1 MKGKIISGWF
11 HLPVML
17 VGLALFTCAARAG
30 ENFVKYSDSDVSTY
44 LAPGTSPSHLYNSSA
59 GEVKYFLLGDKDPI
73 RVTPLRA
80 NEKATNSHSEAL
92 TPMDADFIAARSP
105 QALDSF
111 VAQYAPAD
119 LAFVAVQNLA
129 KPMIDARNWASAR
142 AVFEKY
148 AAKFPAKSADFSKI
162 ISIIDAPGGEVG
174 VYNLGAG
181 VNSNV
186 GEYAPVVSSNGKKL
200 IFARD
205 CGVCAGGEEVYISS
219 LNDSGYWSP
228 ATKFGHPLN
237 SRSNEIPLSL
247 SADGNTLAVY
257 GNYTGTL
264 GRGDIFHLDK
274 TPQGWSNLQ
283 PYPAPLNSEY
293 FESNAT
299 YSPDGAAILF
309 VSERPGGV
317 GEFHPKGIFHRGD
330 YEGNTDI
337 YAFVPDSAG
346 SGSVVNL
353 GRVIN
358 TPYTEYSPFIHPDGK
373 TLYFSSNGHP
383 GLGGLDVFKS
393 TRLRSDAWTE
403 WSEPVNLGKEINT
416 ANNDW
421 GYQFDARGDKAY
433 FAVSGR
439 MDGYGGSDIFTVG
452 LPGKA
457 QPFGVVTVTGT
468 VTDPAG
474 NFLAADLRWNDLI
487 AAKEVGRATSDPQN
501 GEYIIHLPR
510 GGKYAYYAEKPGYM
524 GQSENV
530 DLAEEL
536 GYREFVMD
544 IVLHPVTAPLI
555 HQEPQL
561 VAVINMNNI
570 FFDFDK
576 STLRSESKLELDR
589 WVRMLNENPSVAL
602 EIYGHTDSVGSD
614 AYNLGLSERRASVV
628 RDYLV
633 NNGINAARLKAK
645 GFGERQPVQSNRT
658 YEGRQFNR
666 RVEVRIFNK

>member
-1 MKGKIISGWF
+1 MKGKIISRWF
-11 HLPVML
+11 HLPVVL
-17 VGLALFTCAARAG
+17 VGLVLFTCAARAG

-44 LAPGTSPSHLYNSSA
+44 LAPGTSPSYLYNSSA
-59 GEVKYFLLGDKDPI
+59 GEVKYFLLGDKEPI
-73 RVTPLRA
+73 RVTPPRA
-80 NEKATNSHSEAL
+80 NEKDTILHSDAL
-92 TPMDADFIAARSP
+92 TPMDADFVAARSP

-111 VAQYAPAD
+111 VAKYAPAD

-129 KPMIDARNWASAR
+129 KPMIDARDWASAR

-148 AAKFPAKSADFSKI
+148 AAKFPGKSADFSKI
-162 ISIIDAPGGEVG
+162 ISIIDSPGGEVG

-205 CGVCAGGEEVYISS
+205 CGVCDGGEEVYIST

-237 SRSNEIPLSL
+237 SRSNEIPLAL

-274 TPQGWSNLQ
+274 TSQGWSNLR
-283 PYPAPLNSEY
+283 PYAAPLNSEY

-317 GEFHPKGIFHRGD
+317 GEFHPKGVFYRGD

-337 YAFVPDSAG
+337 YAFVPDLTG

-393 TRLRSDAWTE
+393 TRLRSDSWTE

-452 LPGKA
+452 LPGKV

-524 GQSENV
+524 GQSESV

-576 STLRSESKLELDR
+576 STLRNESKLELDR
-589 WVRMLNENPSVAL
+589 WVRMLNENSSVVL

-628 RDYLV
+628 LDYLV
-633 NNGINAARLKAK
+633 KNGINAGRLKAK
-645 GFGERQPVQSNRT
+645 GFGERLPVQSNRT